1 MYLVLSLC
9 YSHTKQAGQSKMTNR
24 DSEMKGQRLHL
35 RAQNEKCFRYAVCL
49 QQDKGGMHLDKEP
62 IRIVFHGDPAAIQF
76 SDEEQRIF
84 YGALLTRILDLYRQ
98 EQEQQQK
105 QERK

>member
-49 QQDKGGMHLDKEP
+49 QQDKGGVHLEKEP
-62 IRIVFHGDPAAIQF
+62 IRIVFRGDPAAVRF

-84 YGALLTRILDLYRQ
+84 YRALLTRILDLYRQ
-98 EQEQQQK
+98 EKELKQ